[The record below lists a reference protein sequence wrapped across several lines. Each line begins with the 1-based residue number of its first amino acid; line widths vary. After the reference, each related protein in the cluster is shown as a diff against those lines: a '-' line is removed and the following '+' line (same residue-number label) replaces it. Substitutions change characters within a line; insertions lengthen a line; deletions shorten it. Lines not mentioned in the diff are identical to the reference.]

1 MDASLLVFAKVPRP
15 GAVKTRLTPALT
27 PEEAARVYTAFLRDT
42 LRQVVQLEVDDVR
55 LYLAPPLPDNGIAD
69 NGIDGLPAAV
79 SVYRQKGDGLGARMR
94 RAFRE
99 TSGDGA
105 DRAVLMGSDH
115 PTLPSSFLRQAFRSL
130 EEARSLCVGPTED
143 GGFYLLGMS
152 TMYPQ
157 LFDGMSYS
165 HSEVF
170 ADTLARAQET
180 DAEVTVLPE
189 WYDVDTP
196 QDLDRMQADL
206 ATDAVEAPNTRR
218 IAGRLRL
225 ETISNRTSDP
235 T

>member
-1 MDASLLVFAKVPRP
+1 MDTSLLVFAKVPRP

-55 LYLAPPLPDNGIAD
+55 LYLAPPLPDD
-69 NGIDGLPAAV
+69 GIDGLPAAV
-79 SVYRQKGDGLGARMR
+79 SVHEQRGDGLGARMH
-94 RAFRE
+94 RAFQE
-99 TSGDGA
+99 TLRDDA

-115 PTLPSSFLRQAFRSL
+115 PTLPSAFLRRAVRSL
-130 EEARSLCVGPTED
+130 EAAPSLCVGPTED

-152 TMYPQ
+152 TVYPQ

-165 HSEVF
+165 HAEVF
-170 ADTLARAQET
+170 ADTLARAEQT

-196 QDLDRMQADL
+196 PDLDRMRADL
-206 ATDAVEAPNTRR
+206 AIDAVEAPNTRR
-218 IAGRLRL
+218 IADRLRL

>member
-1 MDASLLVFAKVPRP
+1 MDTSLLVFAKVPRP

-55 LYLAPPLPDNGIAD
+55 LYLAPPRPDD
-69 NGIDGLPAAV
+69 EIDGVPAAV
-79 SVYRQKGDGLGARMR
+79 SVHEQTGDGLGARMH
-94 RAFRE
+94 RASRE
-99 TSGDGA
+99 TLRDGA

-152 TMYPQ
+152 TVYPQ

-206 ATDAVEAPNTRR
+206 ATGAVEAPNTRR

>member
-27 PEEAARVYTAFLRDT
+27 PEEAARVYMAFLRDT
-42 LRQVVQLEVDDVR
+42 LRQVVQLEVDDMR
-55 LYLAPPLPDNGIAD
+55 LYLAPPLPDD
-69 NGIDGLPAAV
+69 EIDGVPAAV
-79 SVYRQKGDGLGARMR
+79 SVHEQTGDGMGARMHC
-94 RAFRE
+94 ALRE
-99 TSGDGA
+99 TLRDGA

-170 ADTLARAQET
+170 ADTVARAQQT